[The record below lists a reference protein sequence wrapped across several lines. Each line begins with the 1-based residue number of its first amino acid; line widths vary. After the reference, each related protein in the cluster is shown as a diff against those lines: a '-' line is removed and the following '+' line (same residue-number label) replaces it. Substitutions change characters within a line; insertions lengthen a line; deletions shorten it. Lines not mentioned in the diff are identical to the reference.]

1 MILVEILRK
10 SKYKYKKETIMSKD
24 WLRGQGYVDVPKS
37 TPELG
42 VGKDGY
48 QTGGVK
54 IEATDPN
61 ETQTVTVKGTKR
73 MRADKKPVKAKWF

>member
-1 MILVEILRK
+1 MG
-10 SKYKYKKETIMSKD
+10 KD
-24 WLRGQGYVDVPKS
+24 WQRGQTFMNKDPKIEK
-37 TPELG
+37 ELG

-54 IEATDPN
+54 IEATDPT

-73 MRADKKPVKAKWF
+73 LRADKKPVKAKWY

>member
-1 MILVEILRK
+1 
-10 SKYKYKKETIMSKD
+10 MSKQPTEKR
-24 WLRGQGYVDVPKS
+24 LHTSGKM
-37 TPELG
+37 LG

-54 IEATDPN
+54 IEATDPT

>member
-1 MILVEILRK
+1 MTKQPTE
-10 SKYKYKKETIMSKD
+10 KKLHTSGK
-24 WLRGQGYVDVPKS
+24 
-37 TPELG
+37 ELG

-54 IEATDPN
+54 IEATDPT
-61 ETQTVTVKGTKR
+61 ETQTITVKGTKR

>member
-1 MILVEILRK
+1 MTKQPTEKRLHTSGK
-10 SKYKYKKETIMSKD
+10 
-24 WLRGQGYVDVPKS
+24 
-37 TPELG
+37 ELG

-48 QTGGVK
+48 QTGGIK
-54 IEATDPN
+54 IEATDPI

>member
-1 MILVEILRK
+1 
-10 SKYKYKKETIMSKD
+10 MSKQ
-24 WLRGQGYVDVPKS
+24 LTEKALHTSGKV
-37 TPELG
+37 LG

-54 IEATDPN
+54 IEATDPT

>member
-1 MILVEILRK
+1 MTK
-10 SKYKYKKETIMSKD
+10 QPTKKRLHTSGK
-24 WLRGQGYVDVPKS
+24 
-37 TPELG
+37 ELG

-54 IEATDPN
+54 IEATDPI

>member
-1 MILVEILRK
+1 MTKQPTEKRLHTSGK
-10 SKYKYKKETIMSKD
+10 
-24 WLRGQGYVDVPKS
+24 
-37 TPELG
+37 ELG

-54 IEATDPN
+54 IEATDPT

-73 MRADKKPVKAKWF
+73 MRSDKKPVKAKWF

>member
-1 MILVEILRK
+1 
-10 SKYKYKKETIMSKD
+10 MSKD

-73 MRADKKPVKAKWF
+73 MRADKKPVKAQVVLNGLVWSSKNSPTSGR

>member
-1 MILVEILRK
+1 MGKQPSEKTLYTSGKV
-10 SKYKYKKETIMSKD
+10 
-24 WLRGQGYVDVPKS
+24 
-37 TPELG
+37 LG

-48 QTGGVK
+48 QTGGIK
-54 IEATDPN
+54 IEATDPT

>member
-1 MILVEILRK
+1 
-10 SKYKYKKETIMSKD
+10 MSKQPTEKR
-24 WLRGQGYVDVPKS
+24 LHTSGK
-37 TPELG
+37 ELG

-54 IEATDPN
+54 IEATDPT
-61 ETQTVTVKGTKR
+61 ETQTITVKGTKR

>member
-1 MILVEILRK
+1 MTKQPTEKRLHTSGK
-10 SKYKYKKETIMSKD
+10 
-24 WLRGQGYVDVPKS
+24 
-37 TPELG
+37 ELG

-54 IEATDPN
+54 IEATDPT
-61 ETQTVTVKGTKR
+61 ETQTITVKGTKR

>member
-1 MILVEILRK
+1 MILVEITTK
-10 SKYKYKKETIMSKD
+10 SKYKQNKEIIMSKD
-24 WLRGQGYVDVPKS
+24 WEKGQGYVDVPKS

-48 QTGGVK
+48 QTGGIK
-54 IEATDPN
+54 IEATDPT

>member
-1 MILVEILRK
+1 
-10 SKYKYKKETIMSKD
+10 MSKD
-24 WLRGQGYVDVPKS
+24 WQRGSGYVDAPKI
-37 TPELG
+37 TKELG

-54 IEATDPN
+54 IEATDPT

-73 MRADKKPVKAKWF
+73 MRSDKKPVKAKWY